1 MASKPIDAGEALD
14 DMTESGSLPAFARTE
29 ALGALPAAAFGRD
42 VPGEDT
48 GRSRGAAQRRV
59 ALLARALE
67 ADVIPRLVL
76 SRHVHAE
83 PADANQS
90 AVPGPTWADVETLAA
105 HVMRGDMAGAS
116 AFVDTLRGRDL
127 PVERIYLE
135 LFAPV
140 ARHLGELWAD
150 DRCDFTSVTIGL
162 CCLQQLVLD
171 GGRSFAPRFARHG
184 PERRILLAPVPG
196 EQHSFG
202 LVMVG
207 EFFRRHGWDVCSA
220 TGASAGELIAT
231 ARKQWFSMVGLSL
244 AGESR
249 LGPLA
254 TLIRDIRRASRN
266 PHVGLLVGG
275 RIFTE
280 QPELAAL
287 VGADATS
294 SDGRQAVLKAETLL
308 TLLSQEAQQ

>member
-1 MASKPIDAGEALD
+1 MVAGEALEA
-14 DMTESGSLPAFARTE
+14 MTESRSLPAIA
-29 ALGALPAAAFGRD
+29 
-42 VPGEDT
+42 VPGGSQAFAAPSLFAADT
-48 GRSRGAAQRRV
+48 ASDRGGRLRGVQQRRV

-67 ADVIPRLVL
+67 ADVIPRMVL
-76 SRHVHAE
+76 SRHTAVAPTFRDD
-83 PADANQS
+83 PASPSPSQD
-90 AVPGPTWADVETLAA
+90 DVETLAA
-105 HVMRGDMAGAS
+105 HVMRGDLAEAGA
-116 AFVDTLRGRDL
+116 FVGALRARDL
-127 PVERIYLE
+127 PIERIYLE

-140 ARHLGELWAD
+140 ARHLGDLWAD

-162 CCLQQLVLD
+162 CGLQQLVLE
-171 GGRSFAPRFARHG
+171 GSHSFSSRLGRHG

-220 TGASAGELIAT
+220 TGAPAGELIAMV
-231 ARKQWFSMVGLSL
+231 RKQWFSMVGLSL
-244 AGESR
+244 AGEGR
-249 LGPLA
+249 LEPLA
-254 TLIRDIRRASRN
+254 TLIREIRRASRN
-266 PHVGLLVGG
+266 PQVGLLVGG

-308 TLLSQEAQQ
+308 TLLSQDAQ

>member
-1 MASKPIDAGEALD
+1 MASKPLIAGEALD
-14 DMTESGSLPAFARTE
+14 DMTESGSLPAFVTTE
-29 ALGALPAAAFGRD
+29 ALQALPA
-42 VPGEDT
+42 VPHFVHDATGERGT
-48 GRSRGAAQRRV
+48 RQRGAEQRRV

-76 SRHVHAE
+76 SRHIPAE
-83 PADANQS
+83 PAYGSDP
-90 AVPGPTWADVETLAA
+90 AVPGPTREDIETLAA
-105 HVMRGDMAGAS
+105 HVMRGDLVAAGA
-116 AFVDTLRGRDL
+116 FVGTLRARDL
-127 PVERIYLE
+127 PLERVYLE

-140 ARHLGELWAD
+140 ARHLGDLWAD

-162 CCLQQLVLD
+162 CGLQQLVLD
-171 GGRSFAPRFARHG
+171 GSHSFGPRLGRHG

-220 TGASAGELIAT
+220 TGASAGELIAMV
-231 ARKQWFSMVGLSL
+231 RKQWFSMVGLSL
-244 AGESR
+244 AGDSR
-249 LGPLA
+249 LEPLA

-266 PHVGLLVGG
+266 PHLGLLVGG
-275 RIFTE
+275 RVFTE

-308 TLLSQEAQQ
+308 TLLSQETQ